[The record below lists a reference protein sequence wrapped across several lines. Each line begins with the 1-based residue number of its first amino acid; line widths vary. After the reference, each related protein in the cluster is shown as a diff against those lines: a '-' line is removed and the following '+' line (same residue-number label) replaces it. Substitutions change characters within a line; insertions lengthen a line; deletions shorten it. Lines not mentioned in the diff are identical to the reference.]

1 MISLLD
7 SNKSVVPVILN
18 LHKNDISNHL
28 ADIFNIWLYTGLFPT
43 ILKVAKVLPVQ
54 KKFPNLTF
62 PTINQFHYYPI
73 WKKTLEKLMHNRVY
87 NFFTKNNLIYL
98 LKFGFRQQYS
108 TFHASINLTELFG
121 KYVGKG
127 NIHCGDFVDW

>member
-43 ILKVAKVLPVQ
+43 ILKVAKVLACI
-54 KKFPNLTF
+54 KKISKFDFPNYQPIPLLSNMEKN
-62 PTINQFHYYPI
+62 IREIDAQQSLQFLY
-73 WKKTLEKLMHNRVY
+73 
-87 NFFTKNNLIYL
+87 
-98 LKFGFRQQYS
+98 
-108 TFHASINLTELFG
+108 
-121 KYVGKG
+121 
-127 NIHCGDFVDW
+127 